1 MDAKSS
7 VRSRQKIVQIARK
20 HLRTGG
26 PDSDQIRRH
35 FGLQKRAFFTQLDT
49 HLDDSAL
56 SMPEKVALRR
66 ICRQENTRCPIKRM
80 NISAGQ
86 ADSSRPMNDA
96 LPFPP
101 PEPSRLMI
109 EIRQLR

>member
-7 VRSRQKIVQIARK
+7 VCSRQQIVQFARK
-20 HLRTGG
+20 HLRAGG
-26 PDSDQIRRH
+26 PNSEQIRRH

-66 ICRQENTRCPIKRM
+66 ICRQENRRCPIKRM

-86 ADSSRPMNDA
+86 ADPLRPMYDA

-101 PEPSRLMI
+101 QNHPA
-109 EIRQLR
+109 

>member
-1 MDAKSS
+1 MDAISS
-7 VRSRQKIVQIARK
+7 VCSQQQIVQFARN

-26 PDSDQIRRH
+26 PSSDQIHRH
-35 FGLQKRAFFTQLDT
+35 FGLHKLAFFTQLDT

-66 ICRQENTRCPIKRM
+66 ICRQEKRRCPIKRTS
-80 NISAGQ
+80 IPAGQ
-86 ADSSRPMNDA
+86 ADPSRPMYDA

-101 PEPSRLMI
+101 QNHPA
-109 EIRQLR
+109 

>member
-7 VRSRQKIVQIARK
+7 VRSRQQIVQFARK
-20 HLRTGG
+20 HLRTEG
-26 PDSDQIRRH
+26 PDSEQIRRH

-66 ICRQENTRCPIKRM
+66 ICRQENRRCPIKRM

-86 ADSSRPMNDA
+86 ADPSRPMNDA

-101 PEPSRLMI
+101 PEPSRLTI
-109 EIRQLR
+109 ESSQLR

>member
-1 MDAKSS
+1 MDA
-7 VRSRQKIVQIARK
+7 RSPVCSRHQIVQFARE

-26 PDSDQIRRH
+26 PNSDQIRRH

-66 ICRQENTRCPIKRM
+66 ICRQENRRCPIKR
-80 NISAGQ
+80 NERLSRSSQ
-86 ADSSRPMNDA
+86 PTPADVRRASFPTPESSR
-96 LPFPP
+96 LT
-101 PEPSRLMI
+101 I
-109 EIRQLR
+109 ESRQLR

>member
-1 MDAKSS
+1 MVAKSPIC
-7 VRSRQKIVQIARK
+7 SRQQIVQFARE

-26 PDSDQIRRH
+26 PNSDQIRRH

-66 ICRQENTRCPIKRM
+66 ICRQENRRCPFKRM
-80 NISAGQ
+80 NVSAGQ
-86 ADSSRPMNDA
+86 ANPPRPMYDA

-101 PEPSRLMI
+101 
-109 EIRQLR
+109 QNHHA

>member
-1 MDAKSS
+1 MDANSS
-7 VRSRQKIVQIARK
+7 VCSQQQIVQFARN

-26 PDSDQIRRH
+26 PSSDQIRRH
-35 FGLQKRAFFTQLDT
+35 FGLHKRAFFTQLDT

-66 ICRQENTRCPIKRM
+66 ICRQEDRRCPITRM
-80 NISAGQ
+80 NVSAGQ
-86 ADSSRPMNDA
+86 VGPTRPMYDA

-101 PEPSRLMI
+101 QNHPA
-109 EIRQLR
+109 